1 MKRPVSLVASL
12 LVASA
17 MSATFALAGCGAAPA
32 GKAEFASV
40 CLDRMGNKKEK
51 CSCYVDTIEKELSP
65 EQFAAVAQGALEN
78 RRMSSMLPESLMSQT
93 AVSEA
98 VLSATTQC
106 FAASP
111 TVASATG

>member
-1 MKRPVSLVASL
+1 MNRPVSLVASL
-12 LVASA
+12 LIATA
-17 MSATFALAGCGAAPA
+17 MPVTLAGCGAAPA

-40 CLDRMGNKKEK
+40 CLDRMGKQQEK

-65 EQFAAVAQGALEN
+65 EQFAAVAKGAQEN
-78 RRMSSMLPESLMSQT
+78 RRMSSMLPESLMSQP

-111 TVASATG
+111 TTRATG